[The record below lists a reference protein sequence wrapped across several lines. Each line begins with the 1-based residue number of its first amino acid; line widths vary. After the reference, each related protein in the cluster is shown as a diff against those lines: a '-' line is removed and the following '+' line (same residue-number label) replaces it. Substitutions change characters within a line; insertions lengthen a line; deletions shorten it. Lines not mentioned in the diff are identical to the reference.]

1 MIYIFIFSALMI
13 VIVIKIEQKIIA
25 SKYLIKKAHKYRH
38 KTRTERIERR
48 KEIEEYKKSLTHKYY
63 VDKKL
68 KDPELQKMIDKNKN
82 KSLNAFR
89 FEARLFYYGFFI
101 SILFGFFFT
110 ITGLYKDEF
119 ISSLYPYIEPYFKVF
134 YHNFEKY
141 TFNPLSF
148 KVCFSWIFVFSVILF
163 SIFTVYYIKTPKD
176 KSLNLKNKYSLKD
189 IIINLIICF
198 LGICLSYLF
207 FNDSQPGFYTKRIF
221 YNYIYSYGIYFL
233 LNSFSLI
240 FLFSLLF
247 LTCNNLIIN
256 NLNHLKGKL
265 NANKCRK

>member
-1 MIYIFIFSALMI
+1 MIYLILFFILM
-13 VIVIKIEQKIIA
+13 VAIVIKIEQKIIA
-25 SKYLIKKAHKYRH
+25 SKYLIKRVHKYRH

-68 KDPELQKMIDKNKN
+68 KDPELQKMIDKNKY
-82 KSLNAFR
+82 KSLDAFR

-101 SILFGFFFT
+101 SILFGFIFT

-148 KVCFSWIFVFSVILF
+148 KVCFSWILVFSCFMIIIISFYIFKYPQRTIYFGLIDNTIKRNLIALGIGCF
-163 SIFTVYYIKTPKD
+163 LSIFIFHTFNSYHQGYYMK
-176 KSLNLKNKYSLKD
+176 
-189 IIINLIICF
+189 
-198 LGICLSYLF
+198 LGLYKFPISF
-207 FNDSQPGFYTKRIF
+207 
-221 YNYIYSYGIYFL
+221 GIYFIFIIGFFTSIL
-233 LNSFSLI
+233 LPFAVFKQLINKFS
-240 FLFSLLF
+240 S
-247 LTCNNLIIN
+247 C
-256 NLNHLKGKL
+256 LKGKC
-265 NANKCRK
+265 NV